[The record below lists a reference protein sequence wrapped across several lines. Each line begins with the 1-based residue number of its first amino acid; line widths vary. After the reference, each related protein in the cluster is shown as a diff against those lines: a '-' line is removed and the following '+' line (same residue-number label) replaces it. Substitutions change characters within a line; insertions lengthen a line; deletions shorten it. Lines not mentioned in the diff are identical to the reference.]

1 MPFYKA
7 FLLTYSEELDM
18 AITATMVKE
27 LRERTGAGM
36 MECKKMLTE
45 TNGDMEAAI
54 DTMRKSG
61 AAKADKKAGRIAAEG
76 KVVITVSDNGKEA
89 SIIEV
94 NCETDFVA
102 IDESFVSFVSAAG
115 ARVLA
120 DKPADVA
127 ALSALPLDSGETVE
141 ETRAN
146 LVAKIGENM
155 QVRRFE
161 LLSSESLV
169 CAYSHGVKIGV
180 AVAMTGGDEAL
191 GKDIAMHIAASRP
204 TCISEDQVPAELLE
218 KEKEILIAQA
228 QDSGKSMEIIEKMV
242 EGRMRKYLA
251 EITLVGQPFVKDPDQ
266 TVAQLLKTAG
276 AEVTAFVRYE
286 VGEGIEKKQ
295 EDFAA
300 EVMAQVKGG

>member
-1 MPFYKA
+1 
-7 FLLTYSEELDM
+7 M

-45 TNGDMEAAI
+45 TDGDMEAAI
-54 DTMRKSG
+54 DLMRKSG
-61 AAKADKKAGRIAAEG
+61 AAKADKKAGRVAADG
-76 KVVITVSDNGKEA
+76 KVVITVSDDAKEA
-89 SIIEV
+89 SIVEI

-102 IDESFVSFVSAAG
+102 KDENFINFANAVGS
-115 ARVLA
+115 RVLA
-120 DKPADVA
+120 DKPADIE
-127 ALSALPLDSGETVE
+127 ALSAMPLDSGETVE
-141 ETRAN
+141 EVRAG
-146 LVAKIGENM
+146 LVSKIGENM

-161 LLSSESLV
+161 IVSAGAGEV
-169 CAYSHGVKIGV
+169 YAYSHGVRIGV
-180 AVAMTGGDEAL
+180 VVAMTGGDEAL

-204 TCISEDQVPAELLE
+204 ICVSEEDVPAETLA

-228 QDSGKSMEIIEKMV
+228 EGSGKPMEIIEKMV
-242 EGRMRKYLA
+242 EGRMRKYLS

-266 TVAQLLKTAG
+266 SVGKLLKAAG
-276 AEVTAFVRYE
+276 AEVTSFVRYE